1 MMRGFWR
8 GQTFEEAV
16 VSIESE
22 VTSKGI
28 LIIKLIGRM
37 QLQDLQGM
45 EDTFRNLI
53 KGRSAVI
60 VDLSELLVLFSM
72 GIRTLIQSAQTV
84 ELRGGKMVLMAPT
97 KDVLVVL
104 KASGASALI
113 PICADLEDAEIT
125 VLRSTA

>member
-1 MMRGFWR
+1 MMRAFWR
-8 GQTFEEAV
+8 GQTFKEAV

-45 EDTFRNLI
+45 EDTFRKLI

-113 PICADLEDAEIT
+113 PICADLDDAEIT
-125 VLRSTA
+125 VLRSIA